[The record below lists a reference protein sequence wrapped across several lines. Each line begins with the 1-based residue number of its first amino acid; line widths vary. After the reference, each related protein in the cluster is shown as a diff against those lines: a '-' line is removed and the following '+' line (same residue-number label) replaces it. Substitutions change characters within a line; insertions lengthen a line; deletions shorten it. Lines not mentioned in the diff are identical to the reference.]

1 MKYSSSKLRFYK
13 FIDMRS
19 FPEFTVKKARI
30 EVIPMIDVMMF
41 LLVFFVLISI
51 NVIPAGGLKVAL
63 PSLSTLEKNIVP
75 KKIIITITKDSRLM
89 LDDAPIILNDLELAL
104 LIKKNQLGSNF
115 TVVINGDEAA
125 SLQDLVAV
133 MEVLK
138 NLQIPSMTIS
148 SKKRS

>member
-1 MKYSSSKLRFYK
+1 
-13 FIDMRS
+13 MRT
-19 FPEFTVKKARI
+19 FPDFAVKKARI

-89 LDDAPIILNDLELAL
+89 LDDAPIILGDLELAL
-104 LIKKNQLGSNF
+104 LNKKNQLGSNF

>member
-1 MKYSSSKLRFYK
+1 
-13 FIDMRS
+13 MRT
-19 FPEFTVKKARI
+19 FPDFAVKKARI

-63 PSLSTLEKNIVP
+63 PSLSTLETNIVP

-89 LDDAPIILNDLELAL
+89 LDDAPIILGDLEPAL
-104 LIKKNQLGSNF
+104 LNKKNQLGSNF

>member
-1 MKYSSSKLRFYK
+1 
-13 FIDMRS
+13 MRT
-19 FPEFTVKKARI
+19 FPDFAVKKARI

-89 LDDAPIILNDLELAL
+89 LDDAPIILGDLEPAL
-104 LIKKNQLGSNF
+104 LNKKNQLGSNF

>member
-1 MKYSSSKLRFYK
+1 
-13 FIDMRS
+13 MRT

-63 PSLSTLEKNIVP
+63 PSLSTLEKNVVP

-89 LDDAPIILNDLELAL
+89 LDDSPVSLSDLEPAL
-104 LIKKNQLGSNF
+104 LNKKNQLGSNF
-115 TVVINGDEAA
+115 TVLINGDEAA

-138 NLQIPSMTIS
+138 NLQIPSMTIA
-148 SKKRS
+148 SKKKS

>member
-1 MKYSSSKLRFYK
+1 
-13 FIDMRS
+13 
-19 FPEFTVKKARI
+19 
-30 EVIPMIDVMMF
+30 MIDVMMF

-51 NVIPAGGLKVAL
+51 NVIPAGGLKVTL
-63 PSLSTLEKNIVP
+63 PSLSTLEKNVVP

-89 LDDAPIILNDLELAL
+89 LDDAPIILNDLEPAL
-104 LIKKNQLGSNF
+104 LNKKNQLGSNF

-125 SLQDLVAV
+125 SLQDLVTV

>member
-1 MKYSSSKLRFYK
+1 
-13 FIDMRS
+13 MRT
-19 FPEFTVKKARI
+19 FPDFAVKKARI

-75 KKIIITITKDSRLM
+75 KKIIVTITKDSRLM
-89 LDDAPIILNDLELAL
+89 LDDAPIILGDLEPAL
-104 LIKKNQLGSNF
+104 LNKKNQLGSNF

>member
-1 MKYSSSKLRFYK
+1 
-13 FIDMRS
+13 MRS

-63 PSLSTLEKNIVP
+63 PSLSTLEKNLVP

-89 LDDAPIILNDLELAL
+89 LDDAPIILGDLEPAL
-104 LIKKNQLGSNF
+104 LNKKNQLGSNV

>member
-1 MKYSSSKLRFYK
+1 
-13 FIDMRS
+13 MRS

-63 PSLSTLEKNIVP
+63 PSLSTLEKNVVP

-89 LDDAPIILNDLELAL
+89 LDDSPVSLSDLEPAL
-104 LIKKNQLGSNF
+104 LNKKNQLGSNF
-115 TVVINGDEAA
+115 TVLINGDEAA

-138 NLQIPSMTIS
+138 NLQIPSMTIA
-148 SKKRS
+148 SKKKS

>member
-1 MKYSSSKLRFYK
+1 
-13 FIDMRS
+13 MRT

-63 PSLSTLEKNIVP
+63 PSLSTLEKNVVP

-89 LDDAPIILNDLELAL
+89 LDDSPVSLSDLEPAL
-104 LIKKNQLGSNF
+104 LNKKNQLGSNF

-138 NLQIPSMTIS
+138 DLQIPSMTIA

>member
-1 MKYSSSKLRFYK
+1 
-13 FIDMRS
+13 
-19 FPEFTVKKARI
+19 
-30 EVIPMIDVMMF
+30 
-41 LLVFFVLISI
+41 
-51 NVIPAGGLKVAL
+51 
-63 PSLSTLEKNIVP
+63 
-75 KKIIITITKDSRLM
+75 M
-89 LDDAPIILNDLELAL
+89 LDDAPIILGDLEPAL
-104 LIKKNQLGSNF
+104 LNKKNQLGSNF

>member
-1 MKYSSSKLRFYK
+1 
-13 FIDMRS
+13 MRT
-19 FPEFTVKKARI
+19 FPNFAVKKARI

-89 LDDAPIILNDLELAL
+89 LDDAPIILGDLEPAL
-104 LIKKNQLGSNF
+104 LNKKNQLGSNF

>member
-1 MKYSSSKLRFYK
+1 MTILSFLKQYIQYTILLALKQFNSEFKPCK
-13 FIDMRS
+13 FNMYLGNQFSEQEINDAAAAIS
-19 FPEFTVKKARI
+19 YVTV
-30 EVIPMIDVMMF
+30 
-41 LLVFFVLISI
+41 
-51 NVIPAGGLKVAL
+51 
-63 PSLSTLEKNIVP
+63 
-75 KKIIITITKDSRLM
+75 
-89 LDDAPIILNDLELAL
+89 DDAPIILGDLEPAL
-104 LIKKNQLGSNF
+104 LNKKNQLGSNF

>member
-1 MKYSSSKLRFYK
+1 
-13 FIDMRS
+13 MRT

-89 LDDAPIILNDLELAL
+89 LDDSPITLSDLEQAL
-104 LIKKNQLGSNF
+104 LNKKNQLDSNF

-138 NLQIPSMTIS
+138 NLQIPSMTIA

>member
-1 MKYSSSKLRFYK
+1 
-13 FIDMRS
+13 MRS

-63 PSLSTLEKNIVP
+63 PSLSTLEKNVVP

-89 LDDAPIILNDLELAL
+89 LDDSPVSLSDLEPAL
-104 LIKKNQLGSNF
+104 LNKKNQLGSNF
-115 TVVINGDEAA
+115 TVLINGDEAA

-138 NLQIPSMTIS
+138 NLQIPSMTIA

>member
-1 MKYSSSKLRFYK
+1 
-13 FIDMRS
+13 MRT

-63 PSLSTLEKNIVP
+63 PSLSTLEKNVVP

-89 LDDAPIILNDLELAL
+89 LDDSPVSLSDLEPTL
-104 LIKKNQLGSNF
+104 LNKKNQLGSNF
-115 TVVINGDEAA
+115 TVLINGDEAA

-138 NLQIPSMTIS
+138 NLQIPSMTIA
-148 SKKRS
+148 SKKKS

>member
-1 MKYSSSKLRFYK
+1 
-13 FIDMRS
+13 MRS

-63 PSLSTLEKNIVP
+63 PSLSTLEKNVVP

-89 LDDAPIILNDLELAL
+89 LDDSPVSLSDLEPTL
-104 LIKKNQLGSNF
+104 LNKKNQLGSNF
-115 TVVINGDEAA
+115 TVLINGDEAA

-138 NLQIPSMTIS
+138 NLQIPSMTIA
-148 SKKRS
+148 SKKKS

>member
-1 MKYSSSKLRFYK
+1 
-13 FIDMRS
+13 MRT

-89 LDDAPIILNDLELAL
+89 LDDAPIILGDLEPAL
-104 LIKKNQLGSNF
+104 LNKKNQLGSNF

>member
-1 MKYSSSKLRFYK
+1 
-13 FIDMRS
+13 MRS

>member
-1 MKYSSSKLRFYK
+1 
-13 FIDMRS
+13 MRT

-63 PSLSTLEKNIVP
+63 PSLSTLEKNVVP

-89 LDDAPIILNDLELAL
+89 LDDSPVSLSDLEPAL
-104 LIKKNQLGSNF
+104 LNKKNQLGSNF
-115 TVVINGDEAA
+115 TVLINGDEAA

-138 NLQIPSMTIS
+138 NLQIPSMTIA

>member
-1 MKYSSSKLRFYK
+1 
-13 FIDMRS
+13 MRT

-63 PSLSTLEKNIVP
+63 PSLSTLEKNVVP

-89 LDDAPIILNDLELAL
+89 LDDSPISLSDLEPAL
-104 LIKKNQLGSNF
+104 LNKKNQLGSNF
-115 TVVINGDEAA
+115 TVLINGDEAA

-138 NLQIPSMTIS
+138 NLQIPSMTIA
-148 SKKRS
+148 SKKKS

>member
-1 MKYSSSKLRFYK
+1 
-13 FIDMRS
+13 MRT

-63 PSLSTLEKNIVP
+63 PSLTTLEKNVVP

-89 LDDAPIILNDLELAL
+89 LDDSPISLSDLEPAL
-104 LIKKNQLGSNF
+104 LNKKNQLGSNF
-115 TVVINGDEAA
+115 TVLINGDEAA

-138 NLQIPSMTIS
+138 NLQIPSMTIA

>member
-1 MKYSSSKLRFYK
+1 
-13 FIDMRS
+13 MRT
-19 FPEFTVKKARI
+19 FPDFAVKKARI

-63 PSLSTLEKNIVP
+63 PSLSTLEKNVVP
-75 KKIIITITKDSRLM
+75 KKINITITKDSRLM
-89 LDDAPIILNDLELAL
+89 LDDSPVSLSDLEPAL
-104 LIKKNQLGSNF
+104 LNKKNQLGSNF
-115 TVVINGDEAA
+115 TVLINGDEAA

-138 NLQIPSMTIS
+138 NLQIPSMTIA

>member
-1 MKYSSSKLRFYK
+1 
-13 FIDMRS
+13 MRT

-63 PSLSTLEKNIVP
+63 PSLSTLEKNVVP

-89 LDDAPIILNDLELAL
+89 LDDSPVSLSDLEPTL
-104 LIKKNQLGSNF
+104 LNKKNQLGSNF
-115 TVVINGDEAA
+115 TVLINGDEAA

-138 NLQIPSMTIS
+138 NLQIPSMTIA

>member
-1 MKYSSSKLRFYK
+1 
-13 FIDMRS
+13 MRT

-63 PSLSTLEKNIVP
+63 PSLSTLEKNVVP

-89 LDDAPIILNDLELAL
+89 LDDSPISLSDLEPAL
-104 LIKKNQLGSNF
+104 LNKKNQLGSNF
-115 TVVINGDEAA
+115 TVLINGDEAA

-138 NLQIPSMTIS
+138 NLQIPSMTIA

>member
-1 MKYSSSKLRFYK
+1 M
-13 FIDMRS
+13 
-19 FPEFTVKKARI
+19 
-30 EVIPMIDVMMF
+30 
-41 LLVFFVLISI
+41 
-51 NVIPAGGLKVAL
+51 KVAL

-89 LDDAPIILNDLELAL
+89 LDDAPIILGDLEPAL
-104 LIKKNQLGSNF
+104 LNKKNQLGSNF

>member
-1 MKYSSSKLRFYK
+1 
-13 FIDMRS
+13 MRS

-89 LDDAPIILNDLELAL
+89 LDDSPITLSDLEQAL
-104 LIKKNQLGSNF
+104 LNKKNQLDSNF

-138 NLQIPSMTIS
+138 NLQIPSMTIA

>member
-1 MKYSSSKLRFYK
+1 MKT
-13 FIDMRS
+13 
-19 FPEFTVKKARI
+19 FPEFTIKKARI

-63 PSLSTLEKNIVP
+63 PSLSTLEKNVVP

-89 LDDAPIILNDLELAL
+89 LDDSPGSLSDLEPAL
-104 LIKKNQLGSNF
+104 LNKKNQLGSNF
-115 TVVINGDEAA
+115 TVLINGDEAA

-138 NLQIPSMTIS
+138 NLQIPSMTIA
-148 SKKRS
+148 SKKKC